1 VGNPPKVRSQSGCGL
16 GWRLPG
22 KAGQRGSK
30 EVIDRLESIAGRY
43 REIEQQMSRPEVAS
57 DHEAVTRLA
66 REQRSLREI
75 VEAYGAYRRAR
86 GEMDSARELVR
97 HEKDSEMQEYLRS
110 EERRAAEQMAQL
122 DERLKVLLLPKDPN
136 DDKDVVVEIQGA
148 EGGEEAALF
157 AADLFRMYTRWA
169 EKKGWK
175 VDVVEASPTE
185 KGGYDK
191 ITFEVHGQGA
201 YSQLKYEGGVHR
213 VQRVPKT
220 EAQGRIHTSA
230 ATVSVLPEADPVEVE
245 LKPEDLDI
253 KASTSTG
260 PGGQSVNTTYSAIRV
275 VHRPTGLVVSI
286 QDEKSQL
293 QNREKALRV
302 LRARLYEM
310 KLAEQQEAIGAQ
322 RRGMVRTGNRSEKIR
337 TYNFK
342 DNRVTDHRI
351 NLTLHKLD
359 RVMQGDLDD
368 LVSALIAAD
377 RAAQLNG
384 GSENAKAS

>member
-1 VGNPPKVRSQSGCGL
+1 M
-16 GWRLPG
+16 
-22 KAGQRGSK
+22 
-30 EVIDRLESIAGRY
+30 IDRLESIARRY
-43 REIEQQMSRPEVAS
+43 RDIEQEMARPEVAT
-57 DHEAVTRLA
+57 DHEKLTQLA
-66 REQRSLREI
+66 REQRGIREI
-75 VEAYGAYRRAR
+75 VEAFEAYKHAQH
-86 GEMDSARELVR
+86 ELESARDLLR
-97 HEKDSEMQEYLRS
+97 HEKDPEMHEYLRS
-110 EERRAAEQMAQL
+110 EEQRAAAQVA
-122 DERLKVLLLPKDPN
+122 DGGDRLKVLLLPKDPN

-148 EGGEEAALF
+148 EGGDEAALF

-175 VDVVEASPTE
+175 VDVVDASPTE

-191 ITFEVHGQGA
+191 IEFEVHGQGA

-230 ATVSVLPEADPVEVE
+230 ATVAVMPEADPVEVE
-245 LKPEDLDI
+245 LKPEDLEI

-260 PGGQSVNTTYSAIRV
+260 PGGQSVNTTYSAIRI
-275 VHRPTGLVVSI
+275 VHKPTGLVVSI

-310 KLAEQQEAIGAQ
+310 KLAEQQEKIGAQ
-322 RRGMVRTGNRSEKIR
+322 RKSMVRSGNRSEKIR

-351 NLTLHKLD
+351 GLTLHKLD
-359 RVMQGDLDD
+359 RVMQGELDD
-368 LVSALIAAD
+368 VVSALIAAE
-377 RAAQLNG
+377 RASQLNG
-384 GSENAKAS
+384 GPDGAA

>member
-1 VGNPPKVRSQSGCGL
+1 M
-16 GWRLPG
+16 
-22 KAGQRGSK
+22 
-30 EVIDRLESIAGRY
+30 IDRLEAIAKRY
-43 REIEQQMSRPEVAS
+43 REIDSEMARPDVAT
-57 DHEAVTRLA
+57 DHEKLTRLA
-66 REQRSLREI
+66 REQRSMREI
-75 VEAYGAYRRAR
+75 VAAYDAFRRAR
-86 GEMDSARELVR
+86 GEVESARELVR
-97 HEKDSEMQEYLRS
+97 HERDSEMQEYLRS
-110 EERRAAEQMAQL
+110 EERRAAEQVAEL
-122 DERLKVLLLPKDPN
+122 EERLKVLLLPKDPN
-136 DDKDVVVEIQGA
+136 DERDVVVEIQGA

-157 AADLFRMYTRWA
+157 AADLFRMYARWA

-175 VDVVEASPTE
+175 VDVVDSSPTGM
-185 KGGYDK
+185 GGYDK
-191 ITFEVHGQGA
+191 IEFEVHGHGA

-220 EAQGRIHTSA
+220 EAQGRLHTSA
-230 ATVSVLPEADPVEVE
+230 ATVAVLPEADPVEVE
-245 LKPEDLDI
+245 LKPEDLEI

-260 PGGQSVNTTYSAIRV
+260 PGGQSVNTTYSAIRIT
-275 VHRPTGLVVSI
+275 HKPTGLVVSI

-342 DNRVTDHRI
+342 QNRVTDHRI

-359 RVMQGDLDD
+359 QVLNGDLDE
-368 LVSALIAAD
+368 LVSALAGAE

-384 GSENAKAS
+384 GGDQSAT

>member
-1 VGNPPKVRSQSGCGL
+1 MIG
-16 GWRLPG
+16 
-22 KAGQRGSK
+22 
-30 EVIDRLESIAGRY
+30 RLEGIARRY
-43 REIEQQMSRPEVAS
+43 REIENEMARPDVAT
-57 DHEAVTRLA
+57 DHEKLTKLA
-66 REQRSLREI
+66 REQRSMRDI
-75 VEAYGAYRRAR
+75 VFAYDAYRRIR
-86 GEMDSARELVR
+86 HELDSAREMLK

-110 EERRAAEQMAQL
+110 EERRAF
-122 DERLKVLLLPKDPN
+122 ERLAELEEELKVQLLPKDPN
-136 DDKDVVVEIQGA
+136 DDRDVVVEIQGA

-175 VDVVEASPTE
+175 VDADKASPPE
-185 KGGYDK
+185 MGGYDK
-191 ITFEVHGQGA
+191 IEFEVHGQGA

-213 VQRVPKT
+213 VQRLPKT
-220 EAQGRIHTSA
+220 EAQRRVHTSA
-230 ATVSVLPEADPVEVE
+230 ATVAVLPEADPVEVE
-245 LKPEDLDI
+245 LKPEDLEI

-260 PGGQSVNTTYSAIRV
+260 PGGQSVNTTYSAIRIT
-275 VHRPTGLVVSI
+275 HKPTGLAVSI

-293 QNREKALRV
+293 QNKEKAMRV

-359 RVMQGDLDD
+359 RVIAGDLDD
-368 LVSALIAAD
+368 LVSALVAAE
-377 RAAQLNG
+377 RTAQLNG
-384 GSENAKAS
+384 GEAAAS